1 MKVLEVSKKEGYT
14 SFMGRVKEAY
24 SNREWVYNEF
34 SMKNELVSVA
44 ESWRND
50 GYNFALMGY
59 KPTYEEYNE
68 QENQS
73 FTKLSK
79 FFACG
84 SEKEVYSKIGT
95 EKYNPETEFYNLFI
109 ESFYGLAMVHE
120 EVQRS
125 FMRAYT
131 LWQHSISAGCA
142 GYSERLQKYLPYY
155 FTYFGSKVLFI
166 DPVKGEV
173 EWLEVWTGTPTSM
186 YIEKYKEYVE
196 VFVEYEKRKRPI
208 CRWYR
213 EEKRLNFQVKR
224 HKGHSD
230 RKEAERREKRAAG
243 HKVKETTWQTTA
255 LGNFE
260 GSAHNIRTHSLIC
273 LMVYGLEP
281 MLPALM
287 NSNSIFSVDHISGEH
302 SDNRIENL
310 RIVSNN
316 DNNSKKGKTDFESFI
331 FDWGLFYLGLPQP
344 KEEEQ
349 VEEVEEK
356 QVQVKGFDWD
366 AELSPL
372 EFASLYGYSVVMG

>member
-24 SNREWVYNEF
+24 SNREWVYAIP
-34 SMKNELVSVA
+34 ELENILSSVC
-44 ESWRND
+44 ENWRND
-50 GYNFALMGY
+50 AFNATHGFEVGSYYYDDTN
-59 KPTYEEYNE
+59 
-68 QENQS
+68 S
-73 FTKLSK
+73 DFTKLSQ
-79 FFACG
+79 FFACD
-84 SEKEVYSKIGT
+84 SEQEVYKKIGT
-95 EKYNPETEFYNLFI
+95 QEYSKGSAFYKFMV
-109 ESFYGLAMVHE
+109 ESFYGLAMIHE

-125 FMRAYT
+125 FMRAYM
-131 LWQHSISAGCA
+131 LWQHSISVGCA
-142 GYSERLQKYLPYY
+142 GYSERLQRSLPYY

-213 EEKRLNFQVKR
+213 EEKKLNFQVKR

-302 SDNRIENL
+302 SDNRIDNL

-316 DNNSKKGKTDFESFI
+316 DNNSKKGKENYSKFI

-349 VEEVEEK
+349 VQEVEEK
-356 QVQVKGFDWD
+356 KQVEVIGFDWD